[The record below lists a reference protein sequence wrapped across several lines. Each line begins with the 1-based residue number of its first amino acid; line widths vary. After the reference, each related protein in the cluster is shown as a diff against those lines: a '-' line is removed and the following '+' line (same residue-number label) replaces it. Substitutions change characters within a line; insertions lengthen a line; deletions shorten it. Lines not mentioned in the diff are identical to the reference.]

1 MNDILNSER
10 VFIRAFD
17 ISSFLCPFCS
27 KVHKIELRIS
37 LYEILKQHKNL
48 ELKCPETNGSIEWSV
63 ADEENKQELL
73 LIPPCGMQE
82 GITSMRLSLDEVLR
96 KNSRI
101 CNPLDLYINIEEIKC
116 DYGKKNVGCD
126 KQYLKKRCK
135 GPKYCFFLSVG

>member
-27 KVHKIELRIS
+27 KIHKIEPRIS

-48 ELKCPETNGSIEWSV
+48 ELRCPETNGTIEWRLV
-63 ADEENKQELL
+63 DEENKQELL

-82 GITSMRLSLDEVLR
+82 GITNATTSRQDYIQSLTDA
-96 KNSRI
+96 
-101 CNPLDLYINIEEIKC
+101 
-116 DYGKKNVGCD
+116 
-126 KQYLKKRCK
+126 Q
-135 GPKYCFFLSVG
+135 